1 MLAPVGHRYEIH
13 SIDNQDVSS
22 GRGHAKAIDKG
33 KLIKSRSKS
42 LHHEAY
48 EHAIRNF
55 VLLLALCMVK
65 NMEQHCSLQ
74 LHVLAE
80 ACTDD
85 EFLFGLD
92 EACIEFEQKWQWS
105 RILEGFI

>member
-1 MLAPVGHRYEIH
+1 MLVPVGHRYEIQ
-13 SIDNQDVSS
+13 SIDNQVVSS
-22 GRGHAKAIDKG
+22 GRGHAKAIDEG
-33 KLIKSRSKS
+33 KLITSRSKS

-55 VLLLALCMVK
+55 VLLLAFCMFN
-65 NMEQHCSLQ
+65 NMEQHCSQ

-92 EACIEFEQKWQWS
+92 EACSKFEQKWQWS
-105 RILEGFI
+105 RIHEGFI